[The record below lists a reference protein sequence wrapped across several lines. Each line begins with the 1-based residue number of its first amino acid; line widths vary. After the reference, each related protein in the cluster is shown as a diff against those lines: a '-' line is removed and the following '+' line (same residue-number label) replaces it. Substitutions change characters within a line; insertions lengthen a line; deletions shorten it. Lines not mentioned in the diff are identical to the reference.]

1 MKVGDQPYNTVAG
14 RIRLGL
20 TGGIGCGKSTALKVF
35 REAGVRTV
43 ETDAVARAL
52 LDDDPTVR
60 TALVQRFGIEM
71 LNAEGKID
79 RHTVA
84 ATVFSDSE
92 ALAFLES
99 LLHPRIRDVW
109 MRESLN
115 AEGLIVVEIPLL
127 FEKDLQSHFDVTVC
141 ISCDPELQQERLLG
155 RGMNLQQIEQRKQRQ
170 LPLSEKARRSDI
182 VISNNGTTDDLRQQI
197 RSLIKQ
203 LTSS

>member
-1 MKVGDQPYNTVAG
+1 MKVGDQPFKAVQQ
-14 RIRLGL
+14 RIRIGL

-35 REAGVRTV
+35 REAGVQTV
-43 ETDAVARAL
+43 ETDAIARAL
-52 LDDDPTVR
+52 LDSDPQVR
-60 TALVQRFGIEM
+60 AALVQHFGTEL

-79 RHTVA
+79 RHILA

-99 LLHPRIRDVW
+99 LLHPRVRDVW

-115 AEGLIVVEIPLL
+115 GEGLIVVEIPLL

-141 ISCDPELQQERLLG
+141 ISCDPELQQERLQS

-182 VISNNGTTDDLRQQI
+182 VISNNGTTERLQQQI
-197 RSLIKQ
+197 LAVIKQ
-203 LTSS
+203 LASS